1 MHIKPFPTLHL
12 IAMCAAI
19 TTSFPTLSADPFNT
33 ETLIPSQPGIIWQA
47 PALLNLDNAEPKR
60 PLLPTGALSLAEL
73 TDLALLNNPSSRE
86 AWFAARADA
95 ASLGIS
101 QSALLPSLDATLS
114 ISRGKYTSNNNT
126 GNTQSG
132 SGTRFSPGLG
142 LNYVLFDF
150 GARSATEQAA
160 RYALLATNL
169 NQNRTLQSI
178 VLRVE
183 QAYYQFMGSSLI
195 IEAAREAF
203 TNAQTSSSAVD
214 AKRKAGLAT
223 IGEVYQADTALGQA
237 RLQLARVQGEANK
250 FKGELAVAV
259 GLPVNSVLNLAPLP
273 SQPPLKETKQNV
285 DRYLAQAKLQRPD
298 ILAAE
303 AQTRSARARVDAV
316 TAQGKPNVELAANIG
331 ATYSSGDSGNIARS
345 NNVGVNVRIPLFN
358 GFRTEYAIKEAQARV
373 DQLQATHE
381 RISQQVEL
389 DVWKAYY
396 DLETSVIAIDSARA
410 LLKSARQS
418 REVAQARYQAGV
430 GTLLDLLSAQTA
442 EANAR
447 VENIQSE
454 LGWYSALSRLN
465 NAMGVFSSNQQSAS

>member
-1 MHIKPFPTLHL
+1 MHIKPFLSRHL
-12 IAMCAAI
+12 LAMCAVV
-19 TTSFPTLSADPFNT
+19 TTSFPTLAADPFNT
-33 ETLIPSQPGIIWQA
+33 EALTSPQPGIIWRA
-47 PALLNLDNAEPKR
+47 PALLDLNDAEPKT
-60 PLLPTGALSLAEL
+60 PLLPSGALSLAEL
-73 TDLALLNNPSSRE
+73 TDLALLNNPTSRE

-95 ASLGIS
+95 AAVGTS

-114 ISRGKYTSNNNT
+114 ITKGKSTSNNST
-126 GNTQSG
+126 ANTQSN

-142 LNYVLFDF
+142 LSYVLFDF

-183 QAYYQFMGSSLI
+183 QAYYQLMGSSLI

-203 TNAQTSSSAVD
+203 TNTQTSSDAAN

-250 FKGELAVAV
+250 FKGELAIAI

-273 SQPPLKETKQNV
+273 PQPPLKEIKQNV

-331 ATYSSGDSGNIARS
+331 ATYNSGDSGNIARS
-345 NNVGVNVRIPLFN
+345 NNIGVNVRIPLFN
-358 GFRTEYAIKEAQARV
+358 GFRTEYTIREAQARL

-381 RISQQVEL
+381 RVAQQVEL

-418 REVAQARYQAGV
+418 REVAQARYRAGV

-465 NAMGVFSSNQQSAS
+465 NAIGVFSSTQSAS